1 MIRYSIVVP
10 TLNERENILLL
21 IGRIEKSGLENYEI
35 IVADENSPDGTAAA
49 VNAYAASSFFALD
62 RYASYMTDWK
72 NDCARGAVILANR
85 YTTSNAVH
93 QLSKLPESEWEP
105 FLDWLYGYEYGL
117 LGIPKPDLVLFL
129 RVPPALS
136 YRMAERRSAE
146 TGAAKDIHESD
157 LRHLEA
163 SAHAAQYVAGRD
175 GWVTVECAAG
185 ERYRTREDIAANAAC
200 ARFTRPTQNGKY
212 TASLTGT
219 CWSRR

>member
-93 QLSKLPESEWEP
+93 QLSKLPEPEWEP
-105 FLDWLYGYEYGL
+105 FLNWLYGYEYGL

-185 ERYRTREDIAANAAC
+185 ERYRTREDIAAEIRGHIEA
-200 ARFTRPTQNGKY
+200 
-212 TASLTGT
+212 LLHV
-219 CWSRR
+219 

>member
-1 MIRYSIVVP
+1 MY
-10 TLNERENILLL
+10 LNGEF
-21 IGRIEKSGLENYEI
+21 G
-35 IVADENSPDGTAAA
+35 ADPRA

-185 ERYRTREDIAANAAC
+185 ERYRTREDIAAEIRGHIEA
-200 ARFTRPTQNGKY
+200 
-212 TASLTGT
+212 LLHV
-219 CWSRR
+219 